1 MRQWTIDA
9 FTDRPFGGNPACV
22 VEPLADWPSAA
33 WMQAMAR
40 ENNAGAT
47 AFMVAGDTPQQFA
60 LRWFTASVEV
70 PLCGHATLAAAHVLF
85 DELRLG
91 TGRIGFETESG
102 SISVSKSSDGIEMNL
117 PAQAAARIPP
127 PPGLADA
134 LGVSPVEV
142 WAGPYLVALLDSA
155 DAVRAAVP
163 DGALLRTISLDHG
176 GQGNVGVAAPADGGA
191 AYDVIDRFFA
201 PGYGIEEDSAT
212 GSFHCIL
219 APIFTAKLKTERL
232 RFHQAS
238 PGRGADM
245 VSRVDGT
252 RVLLSGKAVTIAES
266 ALRVAPA
273 AWKAGK
279 PERPGL
285 AGQH

>member
-1 MRQWTIDA
+1 MRQWTIDV

-22 VEPLADWPSAA
+22 VEPMSEWPTTT

-47 AFMVAGDTPQQFA
+47 AFMLARDSPHHYA
-60 LRWFTASVEV
+60 IRWFTASVEV
-70 PLCGHATLAAAHVLF
+70 PLCGHATLAAAHALF

-91 TGRIGFETESG
+91 IGTIDFDTRSG
-102 SISVSKSSDGIEMNL
+102 PISVRKAADGIEMNL
-117 PAQAAARIPP
+117 PAQAATRIPC

-134 LGVSPVEV
+134 LGVSPEEV

-155 DAVRAAVP
+155 DAVRAVHP
-163 DGALLRTISLDHG
+163 NSELLRTISLDHG
-176 GQGNVGVAAPADGGA
+176 GQGNVGIAALADGTEP
-191 AYDVIDRFFA
+191 YDVIDRFFA
-201 PGYGIEEDSAT
+201 PGYGIEEDKAT

-219 APIFTAKLKTERL
+219 APILADKLKTERL

-245 VSRVDGT
+245 MCQVDGD
-252 RVLLSGKAVTIAES
+252 RVLLSGRAVTVVES
-266 ALRVAPA
+266 ALRVTPDVASDP
-273 AWKAGK
+273 
-279 PERPGL
+279 PTPN
-285 AGQH
+285 

>member
-1 MRQWTIDA
+1 MRQWTVDA

-22 VEPLADWPSAA
+22 VEPLADWPSAG

-47 AFMVAGDTPQQFA
+47 AFMVAGETPQQFA
-60 LRWFTASVEV
+60 IRWFTASVEV

-85 DELRLG
+85 DELKVG
-91 TGRIGFETESG
+91 MERIEFETDSG
-102 SISVSKSSDGIEMNL
+102 SISVRKAPDGIEMNL
-117 PAQAAARIPP
+117 PLQAAARIPP

-134 LGVSPVEV
+134 LGVSPAEV

-155 DAVRAAVP
+155 AAVRAVVP
-163 DGALLRTISLDHG
+163 DGARLRTISLDHG
-176 GQGNVGVAAPADGGA
+176 GQGNVGVAAPADAGTG
-191 AYDVIDRFFA
+191 YDVIDRFFA
-201 PGYGIEEDSAT
+201 PGYGIEEDKAT

-219 APIFTAKLKTERL
+219 APIFAAKLKTERL

-245 VSRVDGT
+245 VSRIDGT

-266 ALRVAPA
+266 TLRVAPA
-273 AWKAGK
+273 APQDGKSDRPKPAG
-279 PERPGL
+279 RR
-285 AGQH
+285 